1 VNGFDDLVYVPRVGF
16 RSAHEQLAFIE
27 GVNSEVAARTGGRM
41 HHQIGKRPIVEVP
54 EPTGTATD
62 VELRGPV
69 VQLCGPRKLRIR
81 LPEERS
87 VF

>member
-1 VNGFDDLVYVPRVGF
+1 
-16 RSAHEQLAFIE
+16 
-27 GVNSEVAARTGGRM
+27 M
-41 HHQIGKRPIVEVP
+41 HHELGKRPIVEVP

-69 VQLCGPRKLRIR
+69 VQLRGPWRVWIP
-81 LPEERS
+81 LPEEPS